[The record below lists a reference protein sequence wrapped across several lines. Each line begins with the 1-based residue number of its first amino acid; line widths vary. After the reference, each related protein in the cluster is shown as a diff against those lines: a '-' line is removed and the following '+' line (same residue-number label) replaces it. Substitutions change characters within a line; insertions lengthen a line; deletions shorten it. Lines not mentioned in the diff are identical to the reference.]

1 MNNPK
6 FSIIVPVYNAEATI
20 GRTIDILKELD
31 YEEYEVVLVNDGSTD
46 QTQKIIQELIE
57 NDERFE
63 LRAWLSKKR
72 RNKTLKRRISLILRC
87 R

>member
-1 MNNPK
+1 MQK
-6 FSIIVPVYNAEATI
+6 QLLVEK
-20 GRTIDILKELD
+20 IDILKELD

-46 QTQKIIQELIE
+46 QTQEIIQELIE

-63 LRAWLSKKR
+63 YDSYDQSRARISKKR
-72 RNKTLKRRISLILRC
+72 RNKTVKRRIFLILRC